1 MHGLP
6 ADGPEEA
13 THEEDE
19 APDEAPDKGLNIAT
33 NNNKNIS
40 DLFDP
45 ELVLNNSHNSF
56 HIQER

>member
-19 APDEAPDKGLNIAT
+19 APGEVPEEALNINT
-33 NNNKNIS
+33 KNSKNIS
-40 DLFDP
+40 DLVDP
-45 ELVLNNSHNSF
+45 DLVLNNSYNSF